1 MVEMRRVI
9 TLSSSPFPLRSPRNR
24 EVGGTAAISNNDHV
38 VVVGGDVEVIRQV
51 TVEEWRLK
59 AGIDRIG

>member
-1 MVEMRRVI
+1 
-9 TLSSSPFPLRSPRNR
+9 
-24 EVGGTAAISNNDHV
+24 VGGTAPISNNDHV
-38 VVVGGDVEVIRQV
+38 VVVEGDVKVIRQV